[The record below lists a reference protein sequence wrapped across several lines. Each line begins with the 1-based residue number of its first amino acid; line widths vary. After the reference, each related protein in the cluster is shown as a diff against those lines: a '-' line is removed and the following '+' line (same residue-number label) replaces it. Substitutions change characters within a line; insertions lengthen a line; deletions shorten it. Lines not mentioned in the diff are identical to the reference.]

1 MCRSERNRQGPP
13 EKGGFMPVRKTKVN
27 GKTKYQYGTTGKK
40 YSSRAKAEKQGVAIR
55 LSQMRA
61 GKKVK

>member
-1 MCRSERNRQGPP
+1 
-13 EKGGFMPVRKTKVN
+13 MPVRKIKVN

-40 YSSRAKAEKQGVAIR
+40 YSSRAKAERQGVAVR
-55 LSQMRA
+55 LSQLRA